1 MRCRLPTTDYVLSL
15 LRCPK
20 MHLNIKVIGGV
31 SSHRLSL
38 PFLYNAPSNSNR
50 RGLLIVGAGE

>member
-1 MRCRLPTTDYVLSL
+1 MVPENAFKY
-15 LRCPK
+15 
-20 MHLNIKVIGGV
+20 KVIGGV
-31 SSHRLSL
+31 SSHHLSL